1 MAATTKEKV
10 SISLTE
16 RAADVVERWAEEQHL
31 TLSEVVRRALS
42 LYDLI
47 ETEQKDGA
55 DVLLRKNGETERL
68 RLLYS

>member
-1 MAATTKEKV
+1 MAAMTKEKV
-10 SISLTE
+10 SISLTA
-16 RAADVVERWAEEQHL
+16 RAAEVVERWAEEQHL

-42 LYDLI
+42 LYNLI

-55 DVLLRKNGETERL
+55 DVLLRKNGETEKL

>member
-1 MAATTKEKV
+1 MAGTAKEKV

-16 RAADVVERWAEEQHL
+16 RAAEVVERWAEEQHL

-47 ETEQKDGA
+47 ESEQKDGA
-55 DVLLRKNGETERL
+55 DILLRKEGETEKL
-68 RLLYS
+68 RLLYT